1 MKKTGFGK
9 IALLC
14 ALLMIATAALVG
26 CGGGGGGEK
35 KSDAKK
41 FLNIAT
47 GGTAGTYYPIGG
59 AMAEILNKSIPGMN
73 ASAQST
79 GASVANINMLKDG
92 SVDLAIVQN
101 DLTYYASN
109 GTEMFKDKKMD
120 NLRGI
125 ATLYPET
132 CQIVTLQDSGIETVA
147 DFRGRR
153 VAVGAAG
160 SGTEANA
167 RQIMEAYGV
176 AYADITVQYLSFGE
190 AASALKDGNVDV
202 AFVTAGYPTAA
213 IQDIASQR
221 KVRLIPVDSA
231 TADRLIAKYPFY
243 TKTKIP
249 AGTYAGFDQD
259 VSAVSVMAM
268 LVTTDKMD
276 DALGGE
282 IAKALFTN
290 LDRLKS
296 AHSVGKLITKE
307 GAMNGMSVKMNGGA
321 EQFFKK

>member
-1 MKKTGFGK
+1 MKQSRFGK
-9 IALLC
+9 FTLLC
-14 ALLMIATAALVG
+14 ALLLLVTTMLVG
-26 CGGGGGGEK
+26 CGGSGGNT
-35 KSDAKK
+35 SDSSKK
-41 FLNIAT
+41 FINIAT
-47 GGTAGTYYPIGG
+47 GGTAGTYYPIGV

-109 GTEMFKDKKMD
+109 GTEIFKDKKVD
-120 NLRGI
+120 NVRGI

-132 CQIVTLQDSGIETVA
+132 CQIVTLQDSGIETIA

-153 VAVGAAG
+153 IAVGAAG

-176 AYADITVQYLSFGE
+176 TYADISVQYLSFGE

-221 KVRLIPVDSA
+221 KVRLIAVEESK
-231 TADRLIAKYPFY
+231 ADMLAAKYPFY

-259 VSAVSVMAM
+259 VSSVSVMAM

-276 DALGGE
+276 DAMGGE
-282 IAKALFTN
+282 VAKALFSN
-290 LDRLKS
+290 LDRLQA

-307 GAMNGMSVKMNGGA
+307 TAMNGMSVKMNGGA
-321 EQFFKK
+321 EKFFKK

>member
-1 MKKTGFGK
+1 MKTGFK
-9 IALLC
+9 KLAVLC
-14 ALLMIATAALVG
+14 ALLMIATLALVG

-35 KSDAKK
+35 KSEGKK
-41 FLNIAT
+41 FINIAT

-59 AMAEILNKSIPGMN
+59 AMAEILNKQIPGMN

-101 DLTYYASN
+101 DITYYASN
-109 GTEMFKDKKMD
+109 GVEMFKDKKVE

-132 CQIVTLQDSGIETVA
+132 CQIVTLMDSGIETIA

-153 VAVGAAG
+153 IAVGAAG

-167 RQIMEAYGV
+167 RQIMESYGV
-176 AYADITVQYLSFGE
+176 TYADITVQYLSFGE
-190 AASALKDGNVDV
+190 AANALKDGNVDV
-202 AFVTAGYPTAA
+202 AFVTAGFPTAA

-221 KVRLIPVDSA
+221 KIRLIPVDPDN
-231 TADRLIAKYPFY
+231 ADRLAAKYPFY

-249 AGTYAGFDQD
+249 AGTYAGFDKD
-259 VSAVSVMAM
+259 TPAVSIMAM
-268 LVTTDKMD
+268 LVATDKLD

-282 IAKALFTN
+282 IAKALFSN

-296 AHSVGKLITKE
+296 AHAVGKLITKQ

>member
-1 MKKTGFGK
+1 MKKTGFK
-9 IALLC
+9 KLAALC
-14 ALLMIATAALVG
+14 ALLMIATLALVG
-26 CGGGGGGEK
+26 CGGGEK
-35 KSDAKK
+35 KSDSKK
-41 FLNIAT
+41 FINIAT

-59 AMAEILNKSIPGMN
+59 AMAEILNKAIPGMN

-101 DLTYYASN
+101 DITYYASN
-109 GTEMFKDKKMD
+109 GAEMFKDKKVD

-132 CQIVTLQDSGIETVA
+132 CQIVTLADSGIETIA

-153 VAVGAAG
+153 IAVGAAG

-167 RQIMEAYGV
+167 RQIMETYGIS
-176 AYADITVQYLSFGE
+176 YSDIAVQYLSFGE
-190 AASALKDGNVDV
+190 AANALKDGNVDV
-202 AFVTAGYPTAA
+202 AFVTAGFPTAA

-221 KVRLIPVDSA
+221 KVRLIPVEPDK
-231 TADRLIAKYPFY
+231 ADLMIAKYPFY
-243 TKTKIP
+243 TKANIP

-259 VSAVSVMAM
+259 TSAVSIMAM
-268 LVTTDKMD
+268 LVATDKMD

-282 IAKALFTN
+282 VAKAIFTN
-290 LDRLKS
+290 LERLQS

-307 GAMNGMSVKMNGGA
+307 GAMNGMSIKMNGGA
-321 EQFFKK
+321 EKFFKK